1 MNISSNSVR
10 RILSPVAPSE
20 EAASLEGEVSE
31 QLLAKE
37 AGWEELP
44 VRQLV
49 EVGRVVEAPPA
60 VGLVGRLGEGG
71 CLAPPCSSSGC
82 GS

>member
-1 MNISSNSVR
+1 M
-10 RILSPVAPSE
+10 APSE
-20 EAASLEGEVSE
+20 EAASLVGEVSE
-31 QLLAKE
+31 RSLVKE

-60 VGLVGRLGEGG
+60 VGLAGRLVEGG
-71 CLAPPCSSSGC
+71 CWAPPCSSSGC

>member
-1 MNISSNSVR
+1 M
-10 RILSPVAPSE
+10 APSE
-20 EAASLEGEVSE
+20 EAASLVGEVFE
-31 QLLAKE
+31 QSLAKE
-37 AGWEELP
+37 AGWEGLP

-60 VGLVGRLGEGG
+60 VGLAGRLGEGG
-71 CLAPPCSSSGC
+71 CWAPPCSSSGC

>member
-1 MNISSNSVR
+1 M
-10 RILSPVAPSE
+10 APSE
-20 EAASLEGEVSE
+20 EAASLVEEVSE
-31 QLLAKE
+31 RSLAKE

-60 VGLVGRLGEGG
+60 VGLAGRLGEEG
-71 CLAPPCSSSGC
+71 CWAPPCSSSGC